1 MNAPEAA
8 GRRLPAAI
16 WVLGFVSLL
25 MDISSEMIHSL
36 LPVFMVSTLG
46 ASASMIGLVEGVAEA
61 TALIGRAFSGAL
73 SDATG
78 KRKVWAVIG
87 YGLSAITKPLFAL
100 ATGVGSVLVARFCDR
115 VGKGLRGAPRD
126 ALIADITTPTQ
137 RGAAYGLRQALDTV
151 GAMLGP
157 LLAIVLML
165 ALHGD
170 FRAVFWVAVLPAA
183 LSVVVL
189 GAFVRE
195 PSTVGSGEPVQPVSR
210 ESLRRLPR
218 ALWLVVAVGV
228 IFTLAR
234 FSEAFLVL
242 RGQQAGLTP
251 AWAPL
256 VMVGMSGVYA
266 LSANPFGLL
275 ADRLDRTLLLGVGL
289 LTLIAADLALAFVPG
304 LSGVAVGVALWG
316 LHMGM
321 TQGLLSAM
329 VADAAP
335 ADLRGSAF
343 GLFSLASGLA
353 MLGASVIAGVLW
365 DRFGASATFA
375 ASALFAAIAGIA
387 LLAARRT
394 STLG

>member
-1 MNAPEAA
+1 VTRVA
-8 GRRLPAAI
+8 RLRLPGAVWA
-16 WVLGFVSLL
+16 LGFVSLL
-25 MDISSEMIHSL
+25 MDVSSEMIHSL

>member
-1 MNAPEAA
+1 VTRVA
-8 GRRLPAAI
+8 RLRLPGAVWA
-16 WVLGFVSLL
+16 LGFVSLL
-25 MDISSEMIHSL
+25 MDVSSEMIHSL

-126 ALIADITTPTQ
+126 ALLADLTTPTQ